1 MRISKRVLAFLAV
14 LPMTVAASNT
24 FAGETFTNLFAQACV
39 AHFQNPERL
48 RDVMAAQNVAQLPP
62 DQAAVF
68 LGGATGAAWGVQVED
83 SKYVVTLSDYRVC
96 SVFAQ
101 HAAVEEVQE
110 RFTELVNGPPEP
122 YSSARLD
129 DAVGGPNTD
138 VLRSVAY
145 AWFRPGD
152 RVQFLFRLTTS
163 SADNPNVQAMASLAV
178 LIKPD

>member
-1 MRISKRVLAFLAV
+1 MA
-14 LPMTVAASNT
+14 MAASNT
-24 FAGETFTNLFAQACV
+24 LAGEAFTNLFAQACV
-39 AHFQNPERL
+39 AHFQNPEQL
-48 RDVMAAQNVAQLPP
+48 RQVMAAQNVSQLPP

-68 LGGATGAAWGVQVED
+68 LGGAPGTGWGVQIED
-83 SKYVVTLSDYRVC
+83 SRFVVTLTDHRVC

-101 HAAVEEVQE
+101 HADVAGVKEG
-110 RFTELVNGPPEP
+110 FTDLVNGPPEP
-122 YSSARLD
+122 YRSARLD

-138 VLRSVAY
+138 VLSSVAY

-163 SADNPNVQAMASLAV
+163 SADNPNVQAVASLAV